1 MTTNYI
7 VATQTWL
14 ANVVIARNICPFA
27 EQVWKNDGIRFT
39 VETATEIEASLLN
52 LIIECERLDSDE
64 SIETTLLI
72 YANAFADFDEYL
84 DFVSLAQG
92 LLEAQNYE
100 GVYQLASF
108 HPNYCFEGAT
118 EDDAA
123 NYTNR
128 SPYPML
134 HLLRES
140 SLENALRNYP
150 NPEMIPANNI
160 QLLRQLGLEKMQ
172 TTLEACYE

>member
-1 MTTNYI
+1 M
-7 VATQTWL
+7 
-14 ANVVIARNICPFA
+14 
-27 EQVWKNDGIRFT
+27 
-39 VETATEIEASLLN
+39 
-52 LIIECERLDSDE
+52 
-64 SIETTLLI
+64 LI